1 MEITLNPS
9 APHRLYL
16 MQLSAFTVPRGDGSS
31 MEMSMGC
38 YLIETADN
46 RRILIDSGMAPD
58 TRPANAPQARD
69 ETNVIEQLASL
80 GLQPDDIDTVI
91 CTHFDV
97 DHAGYHDHFKHA
109 EFVVQRSHYELARS
123 GNPRLAKARAHWDD
137 PALRYRLVDGDIEVL
152 PGLTLLET
160 SGHVTG
166 HQSVLVQLP
175 QTGTVLLTIDAV
187 LMEHLF
193 TPNRKPWPLD
203 ENGEQLIASTRKLI
217 AIAEREHA
225 SLVVFGHDGLQWQL
239 LKKAP
244 DFYE

>member
-1 MEITLNPS
+1 LNPF
-9 APHRLYL
+9 APRRLYL
-16 MQLSAFTVPRGDGSS
+16 MQLSAFTVPRADGNN
-31 MEMSMGC
+31 MEMSTGC
-38 YLIETADN
+38 YLIETAEN
-46 RRILIDSGMAPD
+46 RRILVDSGMAPE
-58 TRPANAPQARD
+58 TRPANAPKARD
-69 ETNVIEQLASL
+69 ETNVIEQLALL

-97 DHAGYHDHFKHA
+97 DHCGYHDHFKQA

-123 GNPRLAKARAHWDD
+123 GNPRLAGARAHWDD
-137 PALRYRLVDGDIEVL
+137 PALRYRLVDGDTELL
-152 PGLTLLET
+152 PGLTLIET

-175 QTGTVLLTIDAV
+175 QTGAVLLAIDAV

-193 TPNRKPWPLD
+193 TRDRKPWPLD

-217 AIAEREHA
+217 GIADREHA
-225 SLVVFGHDGLQWQL
+225 SLVVFGHDGLQWQS

-244 DFYE
+244 DFYD